1 MSTPSREYI
10 ELRSDEVQEILGTP
24 PSWLVRWGTFIVFL
38 GVAMLIV
45 VAAVVQYADVVPARI
60 TLMRTSPPVD
70 VAAPREGYLAAFLA
84 RDSQMVQKDQVLA
97 VLQSTAEYND
107 VRQVDALMNE
117 WQRCIPD
124 SIERIRLPNDL
135 QLGEMQTEYAALA
148 QAVESYNLG
157 KRNKGV
163 LAPPNTRATDQKIA
177 HIEQNIAAEQRSLR
191 SLQSR
196 LAIARE
202 RYRQM
207 STLYE
212 AGALSRPE
220 WERERRALD
229 ELERRYRA
237 AEESLLKKQ
246 SELAALRRHRQEPLS
261 PDAGAGLSAAG
272 AVQQALSNLQAAL
285 NRWKSTYLIT
295 APVGG
300 RVALNGNI
308 FLSRQYVRSGQ
319 QLLVIIPSQD
329 DGVVA
334 HLKLPVFNS
343 GKVRPGQQVIIKLD
357 GYPHAEFG
365 VLVGVIHSKSVVPI
379 DDHYTVAVSL
389 PGGLLTTYG
398 KSIPLEHQLNGT
410 AEIVTEQRSILR
422 RIYEQ
427 AFVVFR

>member
-1 MSTPSREYI
+1 MSIPSREYI

-24 PSWLVRWGTFIVFL
+24 PNWLVQWGTLIVFL

-60 TLMRTSPPVD
+60 TLMRTSPPID
-70 VAAPREGYLAAFLA
+70 VMAPREGYLAAFSA
-84 RDSQMVQKDQVLA
+84 RDSQIVQKGQVLA
-97 VLQSTAEYND
+97 VLQSTAEYSD
-107 VRQVDALMNE
+107 VRQVDARINE
-117 WQRCIPD
+117 WQRYIPD
-124 SIERIRLPNDL
+124 SIERIRLPGDL
-135 QLGEMQTEYAALA
+135 QLGEIQMEYTAFA
-148 QAVESYNLG
+148 QAVELYNLG
-157 KRNKGV
+157 KRNKGA
-163 LAPPNTRATDQKIA
+163 LALPNTRALDQKIA
-177 HIEQNIAAEQRSLR
+177 NAEQSIVVEQRSLQ

-202 RYRQM
+202 RYRQL

-212 AGALSRPE
+212 AGALPRSE
-220 WERERRALD
+220 WERERQALD
-229 ELERRYRA
+229 ELERQYRV
-237 AEESLLKKQ
+237 AEENLLKKQ
-246 SELAALRRHRQEPLS
+246 SEMAALRRYRQEPLS
-261 PDAGAGLSAAG
+261 SDAGAGLSAAG

-295 APVGG
+295 APAGG

-334 HLKLPVFNS
+334 HLQLPVFNS

-365 VLVGVIHSKSVVPI
+365 VLLGVIHSKSVVPI

-398 KSIPLEHQLNGT
+398 RSIPLEHQLNGT
-410 AEIVTEQRSILR
+410 AEIVTEQKSILHR
-422 RIYEQ
+422 VYEQ